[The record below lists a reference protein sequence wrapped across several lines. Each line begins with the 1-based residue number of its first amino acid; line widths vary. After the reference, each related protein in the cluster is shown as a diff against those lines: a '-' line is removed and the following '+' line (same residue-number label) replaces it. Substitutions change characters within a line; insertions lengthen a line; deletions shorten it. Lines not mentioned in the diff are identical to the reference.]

1 MLIFDPKE
9 TEKFYSKKILASF
22 FGDEK
27 FNEWV

>member
-9 TEKFYSKKILASF
+9 TEKVLFKEDFCVI

-27 FNEWV
+27 FNKWV